1 MVQSKIAIRE
11 AKEEDFPKTREIA
24 VGSMLHRESLS
35 PIRDPRA
42 AEERQRDRYA
52 QLAEHGLASLPTDW
66 EPAAF
71 VAVDKTSSP
80 PEPVGYV
87 LLALNAVDDF
97 TGERQAYILDIA
109 VRPDRRGQGIGT
121 MLMEKA
127 HAHAREKGLR
137 YIGLTVAAGNENA
150 IGLYRKLG
158 YIEEWKRMARRL

>member
-1 MVQSKIAIRE
+1 MAQSKIVIRE
-11 AKEEDFPKTREIA
+11 AKKEDFSSIREIA
-24 VGSMLHRESLS
+24 LNAMLHRESLS
-35 PIRDPRA
+35 PIRDPSAA
-42 AEERQRDRYA
+42 AERQSDRYA
-52 QLAEHGLASLPTDW
+52 QLADQGLASLPADW

-71 VAVDKTSSP
+71 IAVDEMSDP

-87 LLALNAVDDF
+87 LIALSAVDDI

-121 MLMEKA
+121 KLMEKA
-127 HAHAREKGLR
+127 HDHAREKGLR

-150 IGLYRKLG
+150 LRLYRKLG